1 MTAEDQD
8 NVQGASSREASG
20 KTSKKLWVRVLYWGA
35 VVAVVGLIALFLG
48 GLYLARDL
56 PNISELKAKP
66 ADPSV
71 VILARDGS
79 TVATFGDVHGQ
90 WLTFD
95 EFPET
100 LLQALIAT
108 EDRRFFTHPGFDMK
122 GLMRASVKNL
132 MAGRVV
138 EGGSTITQQVA
149 KNLFLS
155 SERTT
160 RRKIQEIMIAFWL
173 ETKMSK
179 KDILTLYLNRMYFGS
194 RAYGV
199 DAAAHT
205 YFGHGARKLSL
216 PEAAMLVGLLKA
228 PSALAPNRDYPAAVE
243 RSHEVLDAMVEA
255 EIIKPEEAE
264 KAKNSPPKV
273 KRNITGVDSR
283 YFADYVIDSLPPEI
297 KERQEPMVVETTLDP
312 KAQSAAER
320 ALRASLN
327 SDGIP
332 GNISQGAVVVMTTD
346 GGVLAM
352 VGGKSYAESQFN
364 RAVQA
369 QRQPGSAFKLFVYL
383 EAMEQGIDPDSTMR
397 DTPVILDG
405 WSPENYKGTFE
416 GDVTLRHAFEESLNT
431 VAVKLSERVDR
442 HQVLT
447 LARRMGIKSKLVPS
461 PSIALG
467 TSEVN
472 LLELTT
478 AYAVV
483 ANNGYTVTPRP
494 VVEVRTARGKV
505 IYRRPNDRPE
515 AVVSM
520 EANDKMRELL
530 VQVVESGT
538 GKAARFGGPAAG
550 KTGTSQDSRDAWF
563 IGYSGDYVAGVWM
576 GNDDGKPMNRVTG
589 GAAPARLWANV
600 MRGVTTGATIGPV
613 GKPKMRPT
621 PPTNDEDSPND
632 SLFER
637 LRHKLRG
644 DDKAA

>member
-1 MTAEDQD
+1 MVKADVPD
-8 NVQGASSREASG
+8 NAPEATPK
-20 KTSKKLWVRVLYWGA
+20 KTRKLWVRALYWGA
-35 VVAVVGLIALFLG
+35 VVAVVGVIALFLG

-56 PNISELKAKP
+56 PNLSELKAKP

-71 VILARDGS
+71 VVLARDGS

-95 EFPET
+95 EFPEP

-108 EDRRFFTHPGFDMK
+108 EDRRFFTHPGFDLK
-122 GLMRASVKNL
+122 GLLRASVRNF

-179 KDILTLYLNRMYFGS
+179 KDILTLYLNRMYFGA

-199 DAAAHT
+199 DAASHT
-205 YFGHGARKLSL
+205 YYGHGARKLSL
-216 PEAAMLVGLLKA
+216 PEAALLVGLLKA
-228 PSALAPNRDYPAAVE
+228 PSALTPSRDYPAAVD
-243 RSHEVLDAMVEA
+243 RSHDVIDAMVEA
-255 EIIKPEEAE
+255 KIITPAMAAEA
-264 KAKNSPPKV
+264 KKHPPKV
-273 KRNITGVDSR
+273 KRNVAGVESR
-283 YFADYVIDSLPPEI
+283 YFADYVIEQLPADV
-297 KERQEPMVVETTLDP
+297 RALQEPLVVETTLDP
-312 KAQSAAER
+312 KAQAVAER

-332 GNISQGAVVVMTTD
+332 GNINQGAIVVMSTD
-346 GGVLAM
+346 GGILAM

-383 EAMEQGIDPDSTMR
+383 TALEQGIDPDSTMR
-397 DTPVILDG
+397 DTPIILDG
-405 WSPENYKGTFE
+405 WSPENYKRTYE
-416 GDVTLRHAFEESLNT
+416 GEVTLRHAFEQSLNT

-442 HQVLT
+442 HQVVG
-447 LARRMGIKSKLVPS
+447 LARRMGIKSKLNPTPS
-461 PSIALG
+461 LALG

-472 LLELTT
+472 LLELTS
-478 AYAVV
+478 AYGVV
-483 ANNGYTVTPRP
+483 ANNGYSVTPQAI
-494 VVEVRTARGKV
+494 VEVRSSRGKV
-505 IYRRPNDRPE
+505 IYQPKIDRPH
-515 AVVSM
+515 AVVPT
-520 EANDKMRELL
+520 EANDHMRELL

-538 GKAARFGGPAAG
+538 GKAARFGGAAAG
-550 KTGTSQDSRDAWF
+550 KTGTTQDSRDAWF

-576 GNDDGKPMNRVTG
+576 GNDKGKPMTRVTG
-589 GAAPARLWANV
+589 GTAPARLWANV
-600 MRGVTTGATIGPV
+600 MRGVTTGAPVGAV
-613 GKPKMRPT
+613 GKPKLRPT
-621 PPTNDEDSPND
+621 QPGGDDGASPND
-632 SLFER
+632 SLFDR
-637 LRHKLRG
+637 LRDKLRG
-644 DDKAA
+644 GDKAG